1 VRGRWPDRL
10 RPRRYGPTARWYDVV
25 SFERPVYRA
34 GRVAAIEALRL
45 RPGERV
51 LDVGC
56 GTGLNLPLVVAV
68 VGPTGRV
75 VGLDASPDMLARAEA
90 RVERAGWTSV
100 RLVRGDAAEAGALV
114 RPVLPTPDPSVDV
127 VLFTYSLG
135 VIADW
140 QDAWDQAMS
149 LLRPGG
155 RVAVVD
161 TAPTTGRWRVL
172 APLAGL
178 AMLAGGVHPGRR
190 VWEQVA
196 DSTVL
201 TCSRELRG
209 GHVRVAVGTLAG
221 VAPAPASAPKPA

>member
-1 VRGRWPDRL
+1 
-10 RPRRYGPTARWYDVV
+10 VV

-34 GRVAAIEALRL
+34 GRVAAIEALHL

-56 GTGLNLPLVVAV
+56 GTGLNLPLLVAA
-68 VGPTGRV
+68 VGPTGTV
-75 VGLDASPDMLARAEA
+75 VGLDASPDMLAQA
-90 RVERAGWTSV
+90 RGRVQRAGWTSV

-114 RPVLPTPDPSVDV
+114 RPVLPAPDQSVDV

-135 VIADW
+135 VITDW
-140 QDAWDQAMS
+140 QAAWDRALS

-161 TAPTTGRWRVL
+161 TAFPTGWWRAL
-172 APLAGL
+172 APLAGM

-190 VWEQVA
+190 VWEHVA
-196 DSTVL
+196 ERTVL
-201 TCSRELRG
+201 TCSRQLRG
-209 GHVRVAVGTLAG
+209 GHVRVAVGTVGKGRGAER
-221 VAPAPASAPKPA
+221 VQAP